1 MNNSQRIGQYEIVE
15 EIGRG
20 GMATVYRAKQ
30 LNADRF
36 VAIKVIHS
44 NIAADKSALERFVR
58 EARLVARLEHPYIIP
73 VYDYDGLH
81 NPPYIVMRFLESGTL
96 KDVLDRGAIPLN
108 EIAYMMR
115 QIASALDYAHRQ
127 GVIHRDIKPSNIMID
142 AEGNAYLTD
151 FGIAR
156 FSESGS
162 DMTGLTHTGL
172 TVGTP
177 GYMAPEQGLGQK
189 VDERA
194 DIYALG
200 VMLFQMAT
208 GSMPYS
214 AETPMALVLKH
225 IQSPIPSARSIKPD
239 LPPEFDMIIRRAM
252 AKEPTERYQS
262 GRELSDAITQLAG
275 MSSLTEQPTMLKTVA
290 LNIIDD
296 LRRIREEKGTQTN
309 ITPAFGFGSP
319 YPTPPS
325 GGYLQAPGGTPYPSS
340 PMSATRPSRAP
351 LLIGGVVVLFL
362 IIGAVIAL
370 IASGGGDD
378 DDNPPAT
385 SSGGVV
391 MITSET
397 PTFTPDTDENGIT
410 PDDATNTPNGDVVV
424 VNSSPTATS
433 TDIPTQTP
441 SNTPTSIPTE
451 TSTPATPIVQMRTD
465 LTVRLG
471 PGTNYPVVETLPN
484 GITLDIIGRSED
496 GRWYQVLLPD
506 GSDGWVSS
514 SRSFVSL
521 AGNVDDIVVVEAPSN
536 TPTNTPSNTPTSTP
550 SNTPTFTPSPTDT
563 PSPTYT
569 PSDTPTATNTDAPT
583 FTPSPTDTPSNTP
596 SPTITNSPTPTET
609 PTITPSPTSALDA
622 TSTQIARDFF
632 ATQTEFYTTRVAVV
646 VSPTPTATPTPAP
659 QGALP
664 FIVDFESTNPIAE
677 WDYDPQTWQVVNEDG
692 QKLLVGRGR
701 LAAPMVVVGNGRPEW
716 LRENNFVISTDF
728 KLENGSGGARIVF
741 RYDEDGGYQ
750 TIELFPGLVILRR
763 NNLSSP
769 DVTNREAE
777 VIIQQ
782 VGSAPISNDTWHNV
796 TIWVD
801 GRLIYVYLDGRLLMR
816 ATDNNPE
823 LTAGQIL
830 LQVNASNRSVR
841 FDNFTVQKAEA
852 FSNHFEGSTLPS
864 TWQTNNSLK
873 TLITTE
879 SGNNF
884 VQVENNVEVK
894 PVMSPIQDFT
904 IRARVWSTTGGY
916 RLYLRESGA
925 GALLFQLDAGNLNI
939 SHLDSNG
946 SVVWTRRVDNF
957 YTRNVWQA
965 VEITLIGDKLKIVL
979 EGRTRFEDTLQ
990 STPPAGTLRIVTG
1003 NNDYMRFDDFLVTQT
1018 AATANAEAQ
1027 FAFSLQTEVL
1037 ARNFRQFRSDI
1048 EEDFSTPLNAR
1059 YWWVGNQ
1066 RAAGDYIQDSASPT
1080 NQTFLRINDSEG
1092 DSQTF
1097 RLIRDDYGV
1106 QMFGA
1111 GTDRRTY
1118 SDSTDLYVTVLVRIP
1133 NNQAGL
1139 VSLGARV
1146 NTTLTGQSLE
1156 GYFLD
1161 MRKNNDGTVDFI
1173 ARYTTATEE
1182 VIYHEGAIP
1191 GAEDTQLPI
1200 WVPLKIIVHD
1210 DKIAFFVNDYFIAA
1224 QDNITKFG
1232 GVVSLSVGEGT
1243 TGDFD
1248 TLWVRDTSPHG
1259 E

>member
-1 MNNSQRIGQYEIVE
+1 MNNQRIGQYEIIE

-36 VAIKVIHS
+36 VAIKVIHN
-44 NIAADKSALERFVR
+44 NIAADKSALERFIR

-73 VYDYDGLH
+73 VYDYDGVH

-108 EIAYMMR
+108 EIAHMMR

-156 FSESGS
+156 FSESGN

-208 GSMPYS
+208 GTMPYS

-225 IQSPIPSARSIKPD
+225 IQAPIPSARSIKPD
-239 LPPEFDMIIRRAM
+239 LPPEFDTIIRKAM
-252 AKEPTERYQS
+252 AKDPADRYQT
-262 GRELSDAITQLAG
+262 GRELSDAITQLVG
-275 MSSLTEQPTMLKTVA
+275 ISSLTEQPTMLKTMA

-296 LRRIREEKGTQTN
+296 LRRLREERGSQTN
-309 ITPAFGFGSP
+309 ITPVMGGFGRQI
-319 YPTPPS
+319 PTPPS
-325 GGYLQAPGGTPYPSS
+325 GGYLGQPSGTPYPSS

-351 LLIGGVVVLFL
+351 LIIGGLVVLLL
-362 IIGAVIAL
+362 IIGAVVVI
-370 IASGGGDD
+370 IGGSNSAT
-378 DDNPPAT
+378 DNPIAT
-385 SSGGVV
+385 IGGGVV
-391 MITSET
+391 ILPSDTVTPAHSDNNDET
-397 PTFTPDTDENGIT
+397 PS
-410 PDDATNTPNGDVVV
+410 NTPQNNPSNTPISDVVV

-433 TDIPTQTP
+433 TMTATPTDTPTTTP
-441 SNTPTSIPTE
+441 SNTPTSTA
-451 TSTPATPIVQMRTD
+451 TNTATPPTPIVQVRTD

-471 PGTNYPVVETLPN
+471 PGTNYPVVANLPT
-484 GITLDIIGRSED
+484 GITLDIIGVSQD

-514 SRSFVSL
+514 SRSFVNL
-521 AGNVDDIVVVEAPSN
+521 AGNVNDIAVVDAPTN
-536 TPTNTPSNTPTSTP
+536 TPSFTPTNTPTPTPTDTPTFTPSPTNTPSNTPT
-550 SNTPTFTPSPTDT
+550 PTPTDT
-563 PSPTYT
+563 PTNT
-569 PSDTPTATNTDAPT
+569 LIPTA
-583 FTPSPTDTPSNTP
+583 
-596 SPTITNSPTPTET
+596 TET
-609 PTITPSPTSALDA
+609 PTITPSPTSALDV
-622 TSTQIARDFF
+622 TLTQIARDFF

-646 VSPTPTATPTPAP
+646 VSPTPTVTPTPAP
-659 QGALP
+659 QGGLP
-664 FIVDFESTNPIAE
+664 FIVDFETTNPIAE
-677 WDYDPQTWQVVNEDG
+677 WDYDPATWQVVNEDG
-692 QKLLVGRGR
+692 QKLLIGRGR
-701 LAAPMVVVGNGRPEW
+701 ITSPMVVVGKGRPDW
-716 LRENNFVISTDF
+716 LREDNFVISTDF
-728 KLENGSGGARIVF
+728 KLESGSGGARIVF
-741 RYDEDGGYQ
+741 RYNENGGYQ
-750 TIELFPGLVILRR
+750 VVELFPGLVILRR
-763 NNLSSP
+763 NNLSNP
-769 DVTNREAE
+769 NVTNRDSE

-782 VGSAPISNDTWHNV
+782 VGSAPIANDTWHNV
-796 TIWVD
+796 TIWAD
-801 GRLIYVYLDGRLLMR
+801 NRLIYVYLDGRLLMR
-816 ATDNNPE
+816 AEDTNTP
-823 LTAGQIL
+823 LSAGQIL

-841 FDNFTVQKAEA
+841 FDNFTVQKAEP
-852 FSNHFEGSTLPS
+852 FSSHFEGATLPS

-879 SGNNF
+879 SNNNF
-884 VQVENNVEVK
+884 VQVDNNVEVK
-894 PVMSPIQDFT
+894 PIMSPIADFT
-904 IRARVWSTTGGY
+904 LRARVWSTNGGY
-916 RLYLRESGA
+916 KLYLRESSA
-925 GALLFQLDAGNLNI
+925 GALVFDLNAGNLSI
-939 SHLDSNG
+939 SHFDSNG

-965 VEITLIGDKLKIVL
+965 LEITLIGDKLKIVL

-990 STPPAGTLRIVTG
+990 STPPAGTIRIVTG
-1003 NNDYMRFDDFLVTQT
+1003 NPDYMRFDDFLVTQT
-1018 AATANAEAQ
+1018 AASANAEAQ
-1027 FAFSLQTEVL
+1027 FAFALQAQVL

-1066 RAAGDYIQDSASPT
+1066 RAVGDYIQDPASPT
-1080 NQTFLRINDSEG
+1080 NQTFLRINDSSG
-1092 DSQTF
+1092 DSLTF

-1106 QMFGA
+1106 QMFGT
-1111 GTDRRTY
+1111 GSDRRTY
-1118 SDSTDLYVTVLVRIP
+1118 TDSTDLYVTVLARIP
-1133 NNQAGL
+1133 NNQPGL
-1139 VSLGARV
+1139 VSLGVRV
-1146 NTTLTGQSLE
+1146 TTTITGQSLE

-1173 ARYTTATEE
+1173 ARYTTTEQ
-1182 VIYHEGAIP
+1182 VIYHEGKIP
-1191 GAEDTQLPI
+1191 GAEDAQLPI

-1224 QDNITKFG
+1224 QDNITKLG
-1232 GVVSLSVGEGT
+1232 GTVSLSVGDGS

-1248 TLWVRDTSPHG
+1248 TLVIRDTSPHG

>member
-1 MNNSQRIGQYEIVE
+1 MSSNLRIGQYEIVE

-44 NIAADKSALERFVR
+44 NIAADKSALERFIR

-73 VYDYDGLH
+73 VYDYDGAH

-96 KDVLDRGAIPLN
+96 KDILDRGPIPLN
-108 EIAYMMR
+108 EIAHMMR

-189 VDERA
+189 IDERA

-208 GSMPYS
+208 GKMPYS

-225 IQSPIPSARSIKPD
+225 IQAPIPSARSLNPS
-239 LPPEFDMIIRRAM
+239 LPPEFDVIIRKAM
-252 AKEPTERYQS
+252 AKDPSERYQS
-262 GRELSDAITQLAG
+262 GRELSDALTQLVG
-275 MSSLTEQPTMLKTVA
+275 VGSLTEQPTVLKTMA

-296 LRRIREEKGTQTN
+296 LRRMREERGSQTN
-309 ITPAFGFGSP
+309 FTPILPIGSR

-325 GGYLQAPGGTPYPSS
+325 GGYLQPPGNTPSA
-340 PMSATRPSRAP
+340 PMSATRPARSR
-351 LLIGGVVVLFL
+351 LIVVGGVVLLMV
-362 IIGAVIAL
+362 IGVVIAF
-370 IASGGGDD
+370 IASSSTTDD
-378 DDNPPAT
+378 RLPAT
-385 SSGGVV
+385 IGGVV
-391 MITSET
+391 MILSDTPTSTTHADGNVVTTERITDLPDDVIIVNISPTAT
-397 PTFTPDTDENGIT
+397 PTNTLIPTDTFTPT
-410 PDDATNTPNGDVVV
+410 ATNTP
-424 VNSSPTATS
+424 SS
-433 TDIPTQTP
+433 
-441 SNTPTSIPTE
+441 TPTNTA
-451 TSTPATPIVQMRTD
+451 TPATPIVQIRTE

-471 PGTNYPVVETLPN
+471 PGTNYPVVNTLPS
-484 GITLDIIGRSED
+484 GIILDIIGKSQD

-506 GSDGWVSS
+506 GSGGWVSS
-514 SRSFVSL
+514 SRSFINI
-521 AGNVDDIVVVEAPSN
+521 AGNENDIVVIDP
-536 TPTNTPSNTPTSTP
+536 PTNTPTYTPTPTPTDTPTFTPTPTHTPTFTPTSTDTP
-550 SNTPTFTPSPTDT
+550 TATFTNTSTFTPTSTDTPTATFTDTPTFTPTSTDTPTFTPSPTLGLDT
-563 PSPTYT
+563 T
-569 PSDTPTATNTDAPT
+569 
-583 FTPSPTDTPSNTP
+583 
-596 SPTITNSPTPTET
+596 
-609 PTITPSPTSALDA
+609 L
-622 TSTQIARDFF
+622 TQIARDFF
-632 ATQTEFYTTRVAVV
+632 ATQTEFYTTRVAVT
-646 VSPTPTATPTPAP
+646 PTPTATTTPMPAP

-664 FIVDFESTNPIAE
+664 FIADFEMANPIAE
-677 WDYDPQTWQVVNEDG
+677 WDYDPATWQVVNEDG
-692 QKLLVGRGR
+692 QKLLIGRGR
-701 LAAPMVVVGNGRPEW
+701 LASPMVVLGKGRPEW
-716 LRENNFVISTDF
+716 LREDNFVISTDF
-728 KLENGSGGARIVF
+728 KLESGSGGARIVF
-741 RYDEDGGYQ
+741 RYNQNAGYQ
-750 TIELFPGLVILRR
+750 AIELFPGLVILRR
-763 NNLSSP
+763 NNLSNP
-769 DVTNREAE
+769 NVTNRDTEL
-777 VIIQQ
+777 IIQQ
-782 VGSAPISNDTWHNV
+782 VGSAPIANDTWHNV

-816 ATDNNPE
+816 AQDNNPD
-823 LTAGQIL
+823 LPAGQIL

-841 FDNFTVQKAEA
+841 FDNFTVQKAEP
-852 FSNHFEGSTLPS
+852 FSSHFEGATLPN

-894 PVMSPIQDFT
+894 PIMMPIQDFT
-904 IRARVWSTTGGY
+904 LRARVWSSQGGY
-916 RLYLRESGA
+916 RLYLRESSA
-925 GALLFQLDAGNLNI
+925 GALLLQLDAGNLNI

-946 SVVWTRRVDNF
+946 SIVWTRRVDNF
-957 YTRNVWQA
+957 YARNVWQA
-965 VEITLIGDKLKIVL
+965 IEITLIGDKLKIIL
-979 EGRTRFEDTLQ
+979 EGRTRFEDTLS
-990 STPPAGTLRIVTG
+990 STPPAGTIRIVTG

-1018 AATANAEAQ
+1018 AAIVNAEAQ
-1027 FAFSLQTEVL
+1027 FAFRLQSAVL
-1037 ARNFRQFRSDI
+1037 ARNFRPYRSDI
-1048 EEDFSTPLNAR
+1048 EEDFSNPFNAR

-1066 RAAGDYIQDSASPT
+1066 RAAGDYVQDPASPT
-1080 NQTFLRINDSEG
+1080 NQNFLRLNDTVG
-1092 DSQTF
+1092 DSLTF
-1097 RLIRDDYGV
+1097 RLIRDDYGI
-1106 QMFGA
+1106 QMFGTGA
-1111 GTDRRTY
+1111 DRRTY
-1118 SDSTDLYVTVLVRIP
+1118 NDSTDLYVTVLVRIP
-1133 NNQAGL
+1133 NNQPGL
-1139 VSLGARV
+1139 VSLGVRV
-1146 NTTLTGQSLE
+1146 NTTITGQSLE

-1182 VIYHEGAIP
+1182 TIYHEGAIP

-1210 DKIAFFVNDYFIAA
+1210 DKIAFFVNDYFLAA
-1224 QDNITKFG
+1224 QDNITKLG
-1232 GVVSLSVGEGT
+1232 GTVSLSVGQGS

-1248 TLWVRDTSPHG
+1248 TLIIRDTSPHG